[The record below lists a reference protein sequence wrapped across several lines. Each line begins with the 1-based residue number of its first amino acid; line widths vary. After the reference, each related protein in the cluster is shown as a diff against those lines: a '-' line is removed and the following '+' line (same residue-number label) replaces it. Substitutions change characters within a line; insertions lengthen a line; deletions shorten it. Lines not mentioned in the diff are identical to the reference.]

1 MQIRHVRS
9 RAGLAA
15 LVTGL
20 ATAVV
25 TAVLAPPAPAL
36 AATSAG
42 ALDTGS
48 RQAVTAAYQALW
60 QPATTAP
67 LQVSGGDPSSCTPY
81 RTSAA
86 TQARTKDAINF
97 ARELAG
103 MRPVATVSDPHT
115 TAASV
120 SALLQAV
127 NQTLTH
133 NPAQNLLCWTL
144 AAATAAGHSNLDLRW
159 STSPSFVPTVADV
172 VGDYLVD
179 RGSNNTEVGHRRWVL
194 LPGTTTMGSG
204 NAIVTNDS
212 GVRYVTNDLW
222 VVGSRMADTP
232 AGTPAFYGW
241 PTAGWFPSP
250 LEPEGRWS
258 LSSSTGASFAHATVE
273 VTHDGVAVPVTVQP
287 YATGYG
293 DNTLVWQLDQPPAVT
308 GSAAETYDVT
318 VRGITGASRSSYS
331 YAVRLFDPTWT
342 DPSWPSGSGPIST
355 RAPLVHRATSVK
367 VHPASHRVHR
377 HHRALLRIA
386 VGGAGTPGGHVVV
399 RLDGHRV
406 STWSLHDGRRTV
418 RLPRLGRLGRHHVVV
433 QYPGHDSWAPSTA
446 RTVLRVVR

>member
-1 MQIRHVRS
+1 MQRHVRA
-9 RAGLAA
+9 RTGLVAA
-15 LVTGL
+15 LT
-20 ATAVV
+20 TAVAA
-25 TAVLAPPAPAL
+25 AVLSTPVPAL

-42 ALDTGS
+42 SLDTGS
-48 RQAVTAAYQALW
+48 RQAVTEAYRALW
-60 QPATTAP
+60 EPATTTP
-67 LQVSGGDPSSCTPY
+67 LRVDGGDPSSCTPY

-97 ARELAG
+97 ARRLAG
-103 MRPVATVSDPHT
+103 MQPVTTVSDPHT
-115 TAASV
+115 AAASV

-133 NPAQNLLCWTL
+133 NPAQSLLCWT
-144 AAATAAGHSNLDLRW
+144 AAAAAAAGHSNLDLRW
-159 STSPSFVPTVADV
+159 STSPSFVPTVADI

-204 NAIVTNDS
+204 NAVVTNAT
-212 GVRYVTNDLW
+212 GVRYVANNLW
-222 VVGSRMADTP
+222 VVGSQMGDTP

-258 LSSSTGASFAHATVE
+258 LSSSTGASFSHATVQ
-273 VTHDGVAVPVTVQP
+273 VSHNGVAVPVTVQP
-287 YATGYG
+287 YGTGYG
-293 DNTLVWQLDQPPAVT
+293 DNTLVWQLDQPAAVS
-308 GSAAETYDVT
+308 GSAAQTYDVT
-318 VRGITGASRSSYS
+318 VRGISGASRSSYS
-331 YAVRLFDPTWT
+331 YAVRLFDPSWT
-342 DPSWPSGSGPIST
+342 DPSWPSGSGAIST
-355 RAPLVHRATSVK
+355 RAPIAHRSTSVQVHRAS
-367 VHPASHRVHR
+367 SRVHR
-377 HHRALLRIA
+377 HHRPRLTVA
-386 VGGAGTPGGHVVV
+386 VGGPGTPQGQVVV

-406 STWSLHDGRRTV
+406 GAWTLHDGRRTV

-433 QYPGHDSWAPSTA
+433 RYPGHDGWAPSTA